1 MYGPHQ
7 FKVSLSSKHY
17 VSDHEHEAAP
27 LAAPLNGTVVKH
39 LQPLGAKLSKGDP
52 VVVIEAMKMEY
63 TLNAPFNGTLSSY
76 CFAEGELVSHG
87 AMLAIVDAEE
97 A

>member
-1 MYGPHQ
+1 M
-7 FKVSLSSKHY
+7 K
-17 VSDHEHEAAP
+17 
-27 LAAPLNGTVVKH
+27 
-39 LQPLGAKLSKGDP
+39 KGDP

-63 TLNAPFNGTLSSY
+63 TLNAPFDGTLASY